1 MDRYRIA
8 PDTKV
13 KLSEFDPEDTSLARG
28 GKDEAKS
35 RTAELTSRLAG
46 LQDILYA
53 QYDHKILVVLQ
64 GMDTSGKDGA
74 IRHVFGGINP
84 QGVRVAN
91 FKAPTPEEL
100 DHDYLWRVHKQVPGK
115 GELVIFNRSHYEDV
129 LIVRVHELVPEKV
142 WKRRYD
148 EINNFEQLLS
158 ESGTTILK
166 FYLHISKDEQK
177 KRLED
182 RRDTPRKQ
190 WKFRIRRH
198 QRTRAVGRLHAG
210 LPGCDRPDK
219 HPVGALVRGSCQS
232 RVVPGPRRRFGR
244 GRMPGRPGHAL
255 SRAKRRP
262 EQDNDP
268 VDLHVLLNVRS
279 G

>member
-1 MDRYRIA
+1 MRQR
-8 PDTKV
+8 
-13 KLSEFDPEDTSLARG
+13 
-28 GKDEAKS
+28 
-35 RTAELTSRLAG
+35 AG
-46 LQDILYA
+46 PRSSPPAWSDLQDILYA
-53 QYDHKILVVLQ
+53 QHEHKILIVLQ

-91 FKAPTPEEL
+91 FKGPTPEEL
-100 DHDYLWRVHKQVPGK
+100 DHDYLWRVHKQVPAK

-177 KRLED
+177 KRLEE

-190 WKFRIRRH
+190 WKFRIEDIRERELWDDYM
-198 QRTRAVGRLHAG
+198 QAYQDAIARTSTRCAPWH
-210 LPGCDRPDK
+210 
-219 HPVGALVRGSCQS
+219 
-232 RVVPGPRRRFGR
+232 VVPANHEWYRDLVIASVLVESLEGLDMHYPE
-244 GRMPGRPGHAL
+244 PKEDL
-255 SRAKRRP
+255 SKITIP
-262 EQDNDP
+262 
-268 VDLHVLLNVRS
+268 
-279 G
+279 